1 MVSPVGA
8 FGGLGLD
15 VPQAAREGDLG
26 QEDFLN
32 LMLTQLKNQDPFKPM
47 ESGEFL
53 GQLAQFGTVQGL
65 AGLQTSFD
73 SLASSLVSNQA
84 LQAASLV
91 GRSAL
96 AATDTVGIVA
106 GQTVSGAIDLP
117 TATAS
122 VTLVISDST
131 GQPVR
136 TMQLGA
142 QPEGLVP
149 FSWNGLDEDGE
160 AVPPGRYTFGAAYF
174 SGTDAVVADTLLRA
188 PIDSVLLGKDGF
200 NVELRGIGELPFSAV
215 REFRNELVATTE
227 APAAEPAA
235 DADEDTTD

>member
-1 MVSPVGA
+1 MPTVNPVDA

-26 QEDFLN
+26 QEDFLQ

-73 SLASSLVSNQA
+73 SLSTSLVSNQA
-84 LQAASLV
+84 LQASTLV

-96 AATDTVGIVA
+96 VESDTLAITA
-106 GQTVSGAIDLP
+106 GQPVSGAVELEES
-117 TATAS
+117 TAALTITVRDA
-122 VTLVISDST
+122 L

-136 TMQLGA
+136 TIELG
-142 QPEGLVP
+142 QQTSGLVP
-149 FSWNGLDEDGE
+149 FQWDGVG
-160 AVPPGRYTFGAAYF
+160 ADGSAAPAGRYSFEAAYR
-174 SGTDAVVADTLLRA
+174 SENETVAADMLLRA
-188 PIDSVLLGKDGF
+188 PIDSVLIGSDGF
-200 NVELRGIGELPFSAV
+200 SVELRGIGEVPFTAV
-215 REFRNELVATTE
+215 REIRNEVGAPVAAASTTN
-227 APAAEPAA
+227 
-235 DADEDTTD
+235 

>member
-1 MVSPVGA
+1 MVSPIDA
-8 FGGLGLD
+8 FGGLGFD

-26 QEDFLN
+26 QEDFLQ

-73 SLASSLVSNQA
+73 SLSSSLVSNQA
-84 LQAASLV
+84 LQASSLV

-96 AATDTVGIVA
+96 AATQSLGIAA
-106 GQTVSGAIDLP
+106 GQTVTGAIDLP
-117 TATAS
+117 TAAGG
-122 VTLVISDST
+122 VRLEIRDAT

-136 TMQLGA
+136 TLQLGA

-149 FSWNGLDEDGE
+149 FAWNGLDDDGD
-160 AVPPGRYTFGAAYF
+160 AVPPGRYTFGGTYL
-174 SGTDAVVADTLLRA
+174 SGADSVAADTLVRA
-188 PIDSVLLGKDGF
+188 PIDSVLMGVGGF
-200 NVELRGIGELPFSAV
+200 TVELRGIGELPVTAV
-215 REFRNELVATTE
+215 RQIRNEVVTA
-227 APAAEPAA
+227 APAAAAA
-235 DADEDTTD
+235 DADETIN